1 MKACVVC
8 VDENVARSRV
18 RRKVLENAGFAVLS
32 ASHETRAVELLQS
45 HRVDV
50 ACVAPQSDVQA
61 QGLGRTIKSA
71 RPDVPVVLIH
81 DRGEIPA
88 HFEEYVDIVIDE
100 SDFETTAQWLIEELQ
115 DGEGLF
121 FVRWF
126 VEWMRRPSEP
136 KTGEP
141 FPAC

>member
-8 VDENVARSRV
+8 VDEDVARSRV

-32 ASHETRAVELLQS
+32 ASHETRAVELLQW

-50 ACVAPQSDVQA
+50 ACVTSQRDVQA
-61 QGLGRTIKSA
+61 RGLGRAIKRA

-88 HFEEYVDIVIDE
+88 HFEEYVDIVLDE
-100 SDFETTAQWLIEELQ
+100 SDFEMTAQWLIEELQ
-115 DGEGLF
+115 DAEGFF

-126 VEWMRRPSEP
+126 VDWMRRPSER

-141 FPAC
+141 FPTC